1 MAIFKKTSPRE
12 MKWRMVIFS
21 VFFFIM
27 MMVTTWMGVPSTGMI
42 FFGFGCLAAVLAV
55 YWAVRESKEGG

>member
-1 MAIFKKTSPRE
+1 MAIFRKTSPRE

-27 MMVTTWMGVPSTGMI
+27 MMVTTWMGVPSTSMI

-55 YWAVRESKEGG
+55 FWAVRESKEGD